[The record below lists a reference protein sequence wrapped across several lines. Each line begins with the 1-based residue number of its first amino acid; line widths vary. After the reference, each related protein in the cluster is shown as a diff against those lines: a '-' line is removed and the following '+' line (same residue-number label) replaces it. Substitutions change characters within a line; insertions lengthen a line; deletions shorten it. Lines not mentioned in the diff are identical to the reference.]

1 MSRALFMS
9 LHFKSNVHQNC
20 KYILLTWEIF
30 LKNCHSQTGL
40 RGPLC
45 SRISWGRRSF
55 DESRGPYGVR
65 TSRREPLNILL
76 TYIHYQDITS
86 MKMSSQAKTFS
97 FPYIP
102 SKAGVILPMSGV
114 REGRDE
120 VVLSMSGVC
129 EQFLI
134 VSRGP

>member
-1 MSRALFMS
+1 MS

-55 DESRGPYGVR
+55 DESRKRGPYKPKGAVKHFVDIY
-65 TSRREPLNILL
+65 TLSRHNKYENVISGKDIFLPLYPIEGWG
-76 TYIHYQDITS
+76 HP
-86 MKMSSQAKTFS
+86 
-97 FPYIP
+97 PY
-102 SKAGVILPMSGV
+102 VW
-114 REGRDE
+114 
-120 VVLSMSGVC
+120 
-129 EQFLI
+129 
-134 VSRGP
+134 GP